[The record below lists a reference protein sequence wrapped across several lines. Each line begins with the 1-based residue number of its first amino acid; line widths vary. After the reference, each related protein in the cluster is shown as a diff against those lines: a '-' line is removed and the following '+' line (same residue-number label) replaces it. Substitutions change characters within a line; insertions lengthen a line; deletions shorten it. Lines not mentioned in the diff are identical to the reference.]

1 MRRVVTA
8 LVLVSV
14 AVALVACSSGSP
26 TTTAGTPVPAT
37 GGAVVPVTAP
47 AAGNPTGDVLSPIPA
62 GTPVQAFPTD
72 PASVP
77 QVVLDNLTAHKP
89 MLLFFYDPST
99 HVSGDQLTEI
109 NVVLNKYV
117 GAIELVSFDY
127 TTGIPVGSA
136 TTTLPAEID
145 KAERMVG
152 LLKINTTPYIVF
164 VNASG
169 QITFRFSGFVDRGLI
184 EREVMR
190 ATR

>member
-8 LVLVSV
+8 LVLVAV
-14 AVALVACSSGSP
+14 AAALVACSSGTP
-26 TTTAGTPVPAT
+26 TATTGTPVPAA
-37 GGAVVPVTAP
+37 GGTVVVGQTP
-47 AAGNPTGDVLSPIPA
+47 AANPSGDVLSPLPVS
-62 GTPVQAFPTD
+62 TPVQAFPTD

-89 MLLFFYDPST
+89 MLVYFFDPTT
-99 HVSGDQLTEI
+99 HVSDDQRDEI
-109 NVVLNKYV
+109 NAVMTKYA
-117 GAIELVSFDY
+117 GTIKLVSFDY
-127 TTGIPVGSA
+127 TTGIPVAGST

-169 QITFRFSGFVDRGLI
+169 QITFRFAGFVDRGLL

-190 ATR
+190 ATQ

>member
-26 TTTAGTPVPAT
+26 TTTAGTPVPAV
-37 GGAVVPVTAP
+37 GGAVVPAAAP
-47 AAGNPTGDVLSPIPA
+47 AVGNPTGDILSPLPSS
-62 GTPVQAFPTD
+62 TPVQAFPTD

-77 QVVLDNLTAHKP
+77 QVVLDNIKARKP
-89 MLLFFYDPST
+89 MVLFFYDPT
-99 HVSGDQLTEI
+99 TRVSDDQRTEI

-136 TTTLPAEID
+136 TATLPAEID

-152 LLKINTTPYIVF
+152 LLKISTTPYIVF
-164 VNASG
+164 VNANG
-169 QITFRFSGFVDRGLI
+169 QITFRFAGFVDRGLI

-190 ATR
+190 ATQ

>member
-14 AVALVACSSGSP
+14 AVALVACSSAGP
-26 TTTAGTPVPAT
+26 TTTTSAPVPAS
-37 GGAVVPVTAP
+37 GGAVVPATAP
-47 AAGNPTGDVLSPIPA
+47 AAGNPTGDILSPVPA
-62 GTPVQAFPTD
+62 STPVQAFPTD

-77 QVVLDNLTAHKP
+77 QVVLDNLAAHKP
-89 MLLFFYDPST
+89 MLVFFYDPGT
-99 HVSGDQLTEI
+99 HVSDDQRTEI
-109 NVVLNKYV
+109 NAALKKYI

-127 TTGIPVGSA
+127 TTGVPVGSA

-164 VNASG
+164 VNANG
-169 QITFRFSGFVDRGLI
+169 QITYRFAGFVDRGLI
-184 EREVMR
+184 EREIMR
-190 ATR
+190 ATQ